1 MLVEHLEVAHWNKAR
16 LLFGQQLGVRLVCFQ
31 AEGRALRNC
40 CLHDLVQAVVGSIS
54 LYHRSSRA
62 SAGQRAVRGAV
73 GSVWEWQ
80 SCQLPAV
87 QG

>member
-1 MLVEHLEVAHWNKAR
+1 MLVKHLEVAHQSKVR
-16 LLFGQQLGVRLVCFQ
+16 LLFGQQLGASLAGLQPEDR
-31 AEGRALRNC
+31 AE
-40 CLHDLVQAVVGSIS
+40 LVQAVV
-54 LYHRSSRA
+54 L
-62 SAGQRAVRGAV
+62 VRAV